1 MKKLNHELKNLCKR
15 NHDGAFVT
23 QKNRHNGLQLIADQ
37 LLAAGFQTNVMT
49 VHDLKGRHVKHL
61 VSLWKQQA
69 LSDATMKNR
78 LAMLRW
84 WAEKIGNPGAVKTNE
99 EYGIGQRRLVTNQS
113 KAETLAGKDLSTISP
128 WVALSLRLQEAF
140 GLRREEAMKFR
151 VSWVLKGQSP
161 DSISIISLKS
171 SWTKGG
177 RPRSIPV
184 LTQEQRQLLA
194 EVRQLAGSGSLI
206 PPDRTYREHLRVF
219 ERETASVGI
228 GHTHGLRHAYAQRR
242 YEELTGRKP
251 PVLGGRSRRSM
262 RREERRKDDE
272 IRRQISEELGHSRIS
287 VTSIYLGC

>member
-1 MKKLNHELKNLCKR
+1 MNKLNYELKNLCKR

-23 QKNRHNGLQLIADQ
+23 QKNRHNGLQLIASQ
-37 LLAAGFQTNVMT
+37 LEAVGFHTRVMS
-49 VHDLKGRHVKHL
+49 VHDLKGRHVNRL

-84 WAEKIGNPGAVKTNE
+84 WAEKIGNPGAVKTSE
-99 EYGIGQRRLVTNQS
+99 EYGIGQRRLVTNES
-113 KAETLAGKDLSTISP
+113 KAETLAGKELSLISP

-140 GLRREEAMKFR
+140 GLRREESMKFR
-151 VSWVLKGQSP
+151 VSWALKGQSP
-161 DSISIISLKS
+161 DNASIINLKS

-194 EVRQLAGSGSLI
+194 EVRQLTGSGSLI
-206 PPDRTYREHLRVF
+206 PPERSYREHLRMF
-219 ERETASVGI
+219 ERETASVGT

-251 PVLGGRSRRSM
+251 PVLGGDSRRTM
-262 RREERRKDDE
+262 RREERRKDDR

-287 VTSIYLGC
+287 VTSIYLGT

>member
-1 MKKLNHELKNLCKR
+1 MNKLNYELKNLCKR

-23 QKNRHNGLQLIADQ
+23 QKNRHNGLQLMADQ
-37 LLAAGFQTNVMT
+37 LQAVGFHTRVMS
-49 VHDLKGRHVKHL
+49 VHDLKGRHVNRL

-84 WAEKIGNPGAVKTNE
+84 WAEKIGNPGAVKTSE
-99 EYGIGQRRLVTNQS
+99 EYGIGRRQLVTNES

-140 GLRREEAMKFR
+140 GLRREESMKFR
-151 VSWVLKGQSP
+151 VSWALKGQSP
-161 DSISIISLKS
+161 DSISVISLKP

-177 RPRSIPV
+177 RPRTIPV

-194 EVRQLAGSGSLI
+194 EVRQLTGSGSLI
-206 PPDRTYREHLRVF
+206 PPDLSYREHLRVF
-219 ERETASVGI
+219 ERETASVGT

-251 PVLGGRSRRSM
+251 PVLGGDSRRTM

-287 VTSIYLGC
+287 VTSIYLGT

>member
-1 MKKLNHELKNLCKR
+1 MNKLNYELKNLCKR

-23 QKNRHNGLQLIADQ
+23 QKNRHNGLQLIASQ
-37 LLAAGFQTNVMT
+37 LQAVGFHTRVMS
-49 VHDLKGRHVKHL
+49 VHDLKGRHVNCL

-84 WAEKIGNPGAVKTNE
+84 WAEKIGNPGAVKTSE
-99 EYGIGQRRLVTNQS
+99 EYGIGQRRLVTNES
-113 KAETLAGKDLSTISP
+113 KAETLAGKELSLISP

-140 GLRREEAMKFR
+140 GLRREESMKFR
-151 VSWVLKGQSP
+151 VSWALKGQSP
-161 DSISIISLKS
+161 DNASAIGLKS

-194 EVRQLAGSGSLI
+194 EVRELAGSGSLI
-206 PPDRTYREHLRVF
+206 PPDRSYREHLRVF

-251 PVLGGRSRRSM
+251 PVLGGRSRRTM

-272 IRRQISEELGHSRIS
+272 IRRQISEELGHSRVS
-287 VTSIYLGC
+287 VTSIYLGN

>member
-15 NHDGAFVT
+15 NYDGAFVT

-37 LLAAGFQTNVMT
+37 LLAAGFQTNVMS
-49 VHDLKGRHVKHL
+49 VHDLKGRHVNRL

-99 EYGIGQRRLVTNQS
+99 EYGIGQRRLVTNES
-113 KAETLAGKDLSTISP
+113 KAETLAGKDLSTISL

-151 VSWVLKGQSP
+151 VSWALKGQSP

-206 PPDRTYREHLRVF
+206 PPDRNYREHLRVF
-219 ERETASVGI
+219 EQETASAGT

-251 PVLGGRSRRSM
+251 PVHGGLSRRTM
-262 RREERRKDDE
+262 RREERRRDDK
-272 IRRQISEELGHSRIS
+272 IRQQISEELGHSRVS
-287 VTSIYLGC
+287 VTSIYLGS

>member
-1 MKKLNHELKNLCKR
+1 MNKLNYELKNLCKH

-23 QKNRHNGLQLIADQ
+23 QKNRHNGLQLMADQ
-37 LLAAGFQTNVMT
+37 LQAVGFHTRVMS
-49 VHDLKGRHVKHL
+49 VHDLKGRHVNRL

-84 WAEKIGNPGAVKTNE
+84 WAEKIGNPGAVKTSE
-99 EYGIGQRRLVTNQS
+99 EYGIGRRHLVTNES
-113 KAETLAGKDLSTISP
+113 KAETLAGKDLTTTSP

-140 GLRREEAMKFR
+140 GLRREESMKFR
-151 VSWVLKGQSP
+151 VSWALKGQPP
-161 DSISIISLKS
+161 DNVSVINLKS

-177 RPRSIPV
+177 RPRSIQV

-194 EVRQLAGSGSLI
+194 EVRELAGSGSLI
-206 PPDRTYREHLRVF
+206 PPDRSYREHLRVF
-219 ERETASVGI
+219 ERETASVST

-251 PVLGGRSRRSM
+251 PVLGGRSRRTM
-262 RREERRKDDE
+262 RREERRRDDK
-272 IRRQISEELGHSRIS
+272 IRQQISEELGHSRIS
-287 VTSIYLGC
+287 VTSIYLGN

>member
-1 MKKLNHELKNLCKR
+1 MNKLNYELKNLCKR

-23 QKNRHNGLQLIADQ
+23 QKNRHNGLQLMADQ
-37 LLAAGFQTNVMT
+37 LQAVGFHTRIMS
-49 VHDLKGRHVKHL
+49 VHDLKGRHVNRL
-61 VSLWKQQA
+61 VSLWQQQA

-84 WAEKIGNPGAVKTNE
+84 WAEKIGNPGAVKTSE
-99 EYGIGQRRLVTNQS
+99 EYGIGRRQLVTNES
-113 KAETLAGKDLSTISP
+113 KAETLAGKDLSRISP

-140 GLRREEAMKFR
+140 GLRREESMKFR
-151 VSWVLKGQSP
+151 VSWTLKGQSP
-161 DSISIISLKS
+161 DSISAISLKP

-206 PPDRTYREHLRVF
+206 PPDRSYREHLRVF

-242 YEELTGRKP
+242 YEELAGRKP
-251 PVLGGRSRRSM
+251 PVLGGRSRRTM
-262 RREERRKDDE
+262 RREERRIDDK
-272 IRRQISEELGHSRIS
+272 IRQQISEELGHSRIS
-287 VTSIYLGC
+287 VTSIYIGN